1 MCAFL
6 RACVCLCAL
15 VYKCQSFVMEF
26 LCDFSCS
33 LPHDSLLLAC
43 ECVCA
48 HACSPVHVCMQK
60 MKVFWVGMYRGY
72 GQLSKVFHDMVQTE
86 PALADQLQ
94 VVAGHLDR

>member
-1 MCAFL
+1 MHEC
-6 RACVCLCAL
+6 
-15 VYKCQSFVMEF
+15 KSSFVEF

-33 LPHDSLLLAC
+33 LPHDSVLLAC

-48 HACSPVHVCMQK
+48 YACSLVHVRMQK

-72 GQLSKVFHDMVQTE
+72 GQLSKVLHDMVQTE

-94 VVAGHLDR
+94 LVAGHLDR